1 MIGYCRDNQDFNPY
15 KRNERNNPRQRRNG
29 KSNER
34 DVSTNPSDIRAAR
47 FPGPTLQHTTQ
58 LLQYLTQNTHTRSPT
73 PQSVPT

>member
-47 FPGPTLQHTTQ
+47 FPGPTLQHTT
-58 LLQYLTQNTHTRSPT
+58 
-73 PQSVPT
+73 